1 MLKSFKEL
9 IVWQKAY
16 QLCLEIYRIS
26 KEFPNDE
33 KYGLSSQM
41 RRAALSIPSNIAEGY
56 GRRTIPDYVR
66 CLYIAYGST
75 CELETQILLAK
86 DLDYL
91 ESDDES
97 LILERINEVER
108 MLMALIKSLE
118 IKNNP

>member
-91 ESDDES
+91 ESDDEL